1 MNKIFG
7 ILREGNF
14 WLQLMV
20 WVALF
25 MMPFTFIRPMQDVT
39 FGRFLLLSTHP
50 CAILIVY
57 YVNCYWLFPN
67 YLKGKHRQFWISNA
81 VMVVAFSLMVHL
93 SMDYMW
99 KHDNPVR
106 KERRF
111 DHEHPNFKGKKKN
124 HLHDRAMMMFRDS
137 FNLVAAIIVASS
149 VITTRRLNEAEK
161 ARRDAEISNLR
172 SQINP
177 HFLLNTLNNI
187 YALTAFDTGKAQKA
201 ILELSKMF
209 RHVLYDNQKPF
220 VRLSDEVAFLKNYIE
235 LMRLRLPG
243 HVRLDAM
250 YHVPDNVDV
259 QVAPM
264 LFISLIENAFKH
276 GVSQVDDSFIS
287 IDISADERKICC
299 EIRNS
304 NNPKNDSDRSG
315 HGVGLVQ
322 VEKRLELMYHGAYEW
337 DKGIDK
343 DNNVYYSKLVIY
355 DTKLCNC

>member
-1 MNKIFG
+1 MY
-7 ILREGNF
+7 
-14 WLQLMV
+14 W
-20 WVALF
+20 
-25 MMPFTFIRPMQDVT
+25 
-39 FGRFLLLSTHP
+39 S
-50 CAILIVY
+50 IV
-57 YVNCYWLFPN
+57 
-67 YLKGKHRQFWISNA
+67 I
-81 VMVVAFSLMVHL
+81 
-93 SMDYMW
+93 
-99 KHDNPVR
+99 

-209 RHVLYDNQKPF
+209 RHVLYDNQRPF
-220 VRLSDEVAFLKNYIE
+220 VRLSEEVAFLKNYIE

-276 GVSQVDDSFIS
+276 GVSSDKPSFVDIA
-287 IDISADERKICC
+287 ITVSANTVRCVVKNSCFHKTEMKPDALGIGIENLKRQIAILYPNRHVFEVKNEKNTYTTIL
-299 EIRNS
+299 EIN
-304 NNPKNDSDRSG
+304 
-315 HGVGLVQ
+315 L
-322 VEKRLELMYHGAYEW
+322 
-337 DKGIDK
+337 
-343 DNNVYYSKLVIY
+343 
-355 DTKLCNC
+355 